1 MAETKTVQQSAR
13 EQFKVAE
20 DAANTTWRAWAD
32 LAATSTAYAFD
43 AVEQSLSY
51 GINARADADK
61 LTSETLH
68 SYRNLYQQSL
78 KNWQSYVQGVGEIFN
93 RARQS

>member
-1 MAETKTVQQSAR
+1 MAETKTVQQTAR

-20 DAANTTWRAWAD
+20 NTASTAWRAWVD
-32 LAATSTAYAFD
+32 LAATSTAYTFD
-43 AVEQSLSY
+43 AVEQSLNY
-51 GINARADADK
+51 GLNARAQADK

-68 SYRNLYQQSL
+68 GYRNLYQQSL
-78 KNWQSYVQGVGEIFN
+78 KSWQSYVQGVGEIVN